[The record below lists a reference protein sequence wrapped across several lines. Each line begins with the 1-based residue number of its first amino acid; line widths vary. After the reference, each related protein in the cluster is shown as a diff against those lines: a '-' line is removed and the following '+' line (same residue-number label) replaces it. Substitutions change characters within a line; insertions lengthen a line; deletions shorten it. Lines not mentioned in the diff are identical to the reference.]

1 MFLLTCCGFIIVQ
14 NNALGDFPGDPTIK
28 NLSSSAGDEG
38 SIPGQG
44 TKIPYATGQLS
55 PLTKSTEPT
64 REAMHPSERPY
75 VLQARAQCSQ
85 INKYFKK
92 MV

>member
-38 SIPGQG
+38 SIPGRE
-44 TKIPYATGQLS
+44 TKIPHAAEQLS
-55 PLTKSTEPT
+55 PRATTKT
-64 REAMHPSERPY
+64 
-75 VLQARAQCSQ
+75 
-85 INKYFKK
+85 
-92 MV
+92 